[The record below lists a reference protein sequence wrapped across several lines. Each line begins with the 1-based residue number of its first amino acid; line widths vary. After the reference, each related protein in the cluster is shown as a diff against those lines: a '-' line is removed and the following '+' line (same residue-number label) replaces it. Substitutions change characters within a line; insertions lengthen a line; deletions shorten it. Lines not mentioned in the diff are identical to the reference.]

1 MLETTCIISFNF
13 YNISL
18 LLGVS
23 YAVGV
28 SITISKQNNT
38 TQNKTKQNKIESLG
52 NEVTWPKTLKWQS
65 QDSNPVLSGLKS
77 LKPLT
82 HTESPSSSQL

>member
-28 SITISKQNNT
+28 SITISKQN
-38 TQNKTKQNKIESLG
+38 KTKQN
-52 NEVTWPKTLKWQS
+52 
-65 QDSNPVLSGLKS
+65 
-77 LKPLT
+77 
-82 HTESPSSSQL
+82 